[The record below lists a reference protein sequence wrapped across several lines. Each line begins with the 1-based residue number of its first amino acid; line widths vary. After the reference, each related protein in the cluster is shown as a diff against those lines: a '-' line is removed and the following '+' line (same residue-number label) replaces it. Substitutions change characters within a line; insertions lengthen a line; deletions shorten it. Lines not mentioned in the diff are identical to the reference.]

1 MESYF
6 PGKSERNAIALK
18 YFFELERDFGIGRPK
33 NRLHGKMDLYWRPK
47 VRPAVPSLDQSVILD
62 ELDEM
67 RYGPGI
73 HNNIGSGY
81 YNLPQSIILISWS
94 DQNSLRIEENEEKK
108 TFLFRGEEGTKDV
121 LSISS
126 NCFQTVS

>member
-62 ELDEM
+62 ELDEVWPWNP
-67 RYGPGI
+67 YP
-73 HNNIGSGY
+73 
-81 YNLPQSIILISWS
+81 
-94 DQNSLRIEENEEKK
+94 
-108 TFLFRGEEGTKDV
+108 
-121 LSISS
+121 
-126 NCFQTVS
+126 

>member
-1 MESYF
+1 MDDV
-6 PGKSERNAIALK
+6 AMI
-18 YFFELERDFGIGRPK
+18 ELERDFGIGRPK

-67 RYGPGI
+67 RYGLGI

-81 YNLPQSIILISWS
+81 YNLPQSNILISWS
-94 DQNSLRIEENEEKK
+94 DQNSLRIEENEENKANADK
-108 TFLFRGEEGTKDV
+108 SPDIE
-121 LSISS
+121 
-126 NCFQTVS
+126 